1 MIDQI
6 QLQHLSPEG
15 FWAFFML
22 IAAATVICLYFYIQK
37 YRHARAIEDTPTSR
51 IRSAAQGFTELEGRA
66 LYPNQAPFISPL
78 SNTPCAWFRFTVS
91 KLKTSGKSSYWE
103 VIRSGSSPGPLVL
116 ADPTGVC
123 LIQVGRAKVDTHI
136 KRKWWGHTPT
146 PQSTEGVIASLL
158 FREKYQYYEEL
169 ILENTPLYALGHF
182 RTIRADDHFQL
193 EKTVAEVIIEWKK
206 NYADLVKR
214 FDRNADGK
222 LDEKE
227 WQLVRLAATLEAE
240 KLQKNLQSKPQVHV
254 MEKPA
259 NDSPFIVST
268 REQQSLVKR
277 SKMQSFLWL
286 AGFIAAGAFCTYLL
300 QLRFS

>member
-6 QLQHLSPEG
+6 QLQHLSPGE
-15 FWAFFML
+15 FWAFFIL
-22 IAAATVICLYFYIQK
+22 IAALTAVCLYFYIQK

-51 IRSAAQGFTELEGRA
+51 VRSAAQGFTELEGRA
-66 LYPNQAPFISPL
+66 LYPNDTALISPL
-78 SNTPCAWFRFTVS
+78 SQTPCAWFRFTVS
-91 KLKTSGKSSYWE
+91 KLESSGKSSHWK
-103 VIRSGSSPGPLVL
+103 VIRSGTSPVPLVL
-116 ADPTGVC
+116 ADPTGTC
-123 LIQVGRAKVDTHI
+123 LIHTGRASVDTHLT
-136 KRKWWGHTPT
+136 RTWRGHSPM
-146 PQSTEGVIASLL
+146 PQGKVDFLPGLL
-158 FREKYQYYEEL
+158 MGANYKYYEEL

-182 RTIRADDHFQL
+182 RTIRADDNFQL

-206 NYADLVKR
+206 NYADLVER

-240 KLQKNLQSKPQVHV
+240 KLQKNLQSQPQVHV

-259 NDSPFIVST
+259 DGSPFIVST
-268 REQQSLVKR
+268 REQLSLIER